1 MKMKP
6 QALTQAADLHK
17 HPQARNDMMKMRP
30 QVLTQA
36 AGSRKLP
43 QTRKSKDAKTWNCR
57 QTQIAGYQN
66 VELSSNSAW
75 RDAKTWN
82 RRHSGKLPQIG
93 MSE

>member
-36 AGSRKLP
+36 DGSRKLP
-43 QTRKSKDAKTWNCR
+43 QTRNDMMKTSAHANHSVVRIKRKAEGMPKTWNCR
-57 QTQIAGYQN
+57 QTQLEG
-66 VELSSNSAW
+66 VPDL
-75 RDAKTWN
+75 
-82 RRHSGKLPQIG
+82 
-93 MSE
+93 